1 MEDFEQLDHYQLLG
15 ISRNASDDEI
25 KQAYRQQ
32 MRRYHP
38 DRVAAANPAE
48 QAYATQRALR
58 INAAYQTLS
67 DRSERLIYNRSL
79 SGHVPSPP
87 RPQQPAHPRDHQA
100 ELYERAHEHL
110 DAGRTMQA
118 VATLRELQQLNPF
131 YRDSAVLL
139 VQAEAQMNQR
149 PVAPAPIQRTTP
161 ALPSRRTLIVGGA
174 GSLLLALFGGVT
186 WWMRRNPASAS
197 PAIPTEAQP
206 AAGVAVA
213 TATGTATALPSTATS
228 APSPTATRTP
238 SPSPSPAPTAT
249 RTPTP
254 TPVAETGRVIYSED
268 FRGSGWPSSSGSGWS
283 VGAGGGAYTITSQ
296 AGAGNIWV
304 YRTSPGGA
312 EMLMGVDVTVQGGE
326 AGLIVRFTDRDNYLA
341 FVVDPAAASF
351 RLELRRAGRAS
362 TLLADEHPAI
372 LSGTNRLAARLE
384 DEEIILRINGQQ
396 VAELT
401 LSDPPPSQRY
411 GLVAVSGTRTSVEAT
426 FEDLQLRALR

>member
-1 MEDFEQLDHYQLLG
+1 MEEFEQLDHYQLLG

-38 DRVAAANPAE
+38 DRVAAASPAE
-48 QAYATQRALR
+48 QAYAAQRALR

-67 DRSERLIYNRSL
+67 DRNERLLYNRTL
-79 SGHVPSPP
+79 SGHVPTPP
-87 RPQQPAHPRDHQA
+87 RPQQPARPRDHQA

-118 VATLRELQQLNPF
+118 VAALRELQQLNPF
-131 YRDSAVLL
+131 YRDSAALL
-139 VQAEAQMNQR
+139 AQAEAQLKQ
-149 PVAPAPIQRTTP
+149 PPPPPAPVERSAP
-161 ALPSRRTLIVGGA
+161 ALPSRRTLIIGGA
-174 GSLLLALFGGVT
+174 SGLALALFGGVT
-186 WWMRRNPASAS
+186 WWMRRTPAAAS
-197 PAIPTEAQP
+197 PIIPTAAQP
-206 AAGVAVA
+206 AGGVAVA
-213 TATGTATALPSTATS
+213 TEVATEIPATATS
-228 APSPTATRTP
+228 APTATATHTPIP
-238 SPSPSPAPTAT
+238 SPSPTAT

-254 TPVAETGRVIYSED
+254 TPVAETGRVIYSEN
-268 FRGSGWPSSSGSGWS
+268 FRGSGWPSGSGSGWS

-312 EMLMGVDVTVQGGE
+312 DMLMGVDVTVKGGE
-326 AGLIVRFTDRDNYLA
+326 AGMIVRFTDRDNYLA
-341 FVVDPAAASF
+341 FFVDPAAGSF

-372 LSGTNRLAARLE
+372 QRGTNRLAARLE

-401 LSDPPPSQRY
+401 QSDPPPSQRY
-411 GLVAVSGTRTSVEAT
+411 GLVAVSGAGTSVEAN

>member
-1 MEDFEQLDHYQLLG
+1 MEDFEQLDHYQILG
-15 ISRNASDDEI
+15 ISRSASDDEI

-38 DRVAAANPAE
+38 DRVASASPAE

-67 DRSERLIYNRSL
+67 DRNERLLYNRTL
-79 SGHVPSPP
+79 SGHVPTPP
-87 RPQQPAHPRDHQA
+87 RPQQPARPRDHQA

-131 YRDSAVLL
+131 YRDSAALL
-139 VQAEAQMNQR
+139 AQAEAQMNQ
-149 PVAPAPIQRTTP
+149 PPPAPAPVQRTAP
-161 ALPSRRTLIVGGA
+161 ALPSRRTLIIGGA
-174 GSLLLALFGGVT
+174 SGLVLALFGGVT
-186 WWMRRNPASAS
+186 WWMRRTPAVAS
-197 PAIPTEAQP
+197 PATPTEAQP
-206 AAGVAVA
+206 AGGVGVA
-213 TATGTATALPSTATS
+213 TATAMPATATS
-228 APSPTATRTP
+228 APAATATRTP
-238 SPSPSPAPTAT
+238 SPTPAPTAT

-254 TPVAETGRVIYSED
+254 TPVAETGRVIYSEN
-268 FRGSGWPSSSGSGWS
+268 FRGSGWPSGSGSGWS

-312 EMLMGVDVTVQGGE
+312 DMLIGVDVTVRGGE
-326 AGLIVRFTDRDNYLA
+326 AGLIVHFTDRDNYLA
-341 FVVDPAAASF
+341 FFVDPAAGSF
-351 RLELRRAGRAS
+351 RLELRSAGQAS
-362 TLLADEHPAI
+362 DLLTDNHPAI
-372 LSGTNRLAARLE
+372 QSGTNRLVARLE
-384 DEEIILRINGQQ
+384 GEEIIFRINGQQ
-396 VAELT
+396 VAELP

-411 GLVAVSGTRTSVEAT
+411 GLVAVSGAGTSVEAN